1 MGSSLEQA
9 ALLLILLPLLT
20 GHTHAQTPVASTSP
34 LPDLASASPSQ
45 PIDTSPRDAEDT
57 TQLQATTEFYS
68 SAASATETQPGASG
82 TATEP
87 GIQAVTTASEAVA
100 ADNVTVPSGTTTALS
115 ATTEAGSTVARTA
128 TEQQVADNDT
138 TAAPVAVGVSTV
150 TSGPSVVDTSTVQ
163 MMATTEEVLGTG
175 FEDLVPGTDEQP
187 DSSGV
192 TKMPEI
198 TTTPPPVVV
207 MVNTTVASTAVPGN
221 ATENATRAAF
231 VPFIPRTTSRPV
243 VSTRASTEEPAV
255 STTLR
260 LTTQSVPRT
269 TTEDLSRAVPVA
281 PPQTTS
287 GPPTTT
293 DHRPMITT
301 TRTTSVAATT
311 TVAASTTTTI
321 TTPTTQTSTPM
332 STTVSTPRVV
342 RGPTFPPQLIPSRNQ
357 ADLTNEEADNIVTV
371 FFNGTR
377 SKLTRNSWILQ
388 YDETFREDLS
398 EIINDISAGLNVQ
411 PTDVIYVEPTPKLRR
426 EGLLE
431 VSIFV
436 YNRTSK
442 TAEWLTQ
449 DASWILDATGT
460 SPFRLDNAANALD
473 GNNETYWNLSGAT
486 YGYNN
491 WSIVLDLTEAHTIT
505 GIALNNYGDIVHDI
519 AAFKLQR
526 SRIGH
531 PYNWE
536 DVLFVNHV
544 QVDTEERQEFGDFK
558 KTARYWRFMVTD
570 TLTDTQPWLREL
582 NLRGYALDN
591 KLEKRDADQSTVP
604 KDVVEAALNQ
614 MKDQYEQQDREVEIV
629 EVSPGL
635 TAPQPAL
642 PTRQTSIFGEY
653 FSLFIALIVI
663 ACVCVVIILLGVL
676 YLCVRKK
683 KGKLRD
689 HEKVIV
695 DDGLRLDSYQALD
708 NPGATFTD
716 DEILTGQN
724 GKPKAEEAWTVKP
737 SAPPPPNGRI
747 AENTEEEDT
756 HL

>member
-20 GHTHAQTPVASTSP
+20 GHTHAQTTAASSP
-34 LPDLASASPSQ
+34 LPDLASPSQ
-45 PIDTSPRDAEDT
+45 PVDTSPQDAEDT

-68 SAASATETQPGASG
+68 SEASATETQPGAPSASG
-82 TATEP
+82 TATDP

-100 ADNVTVPSGTTTALS
+100 ADNVTVLAAGATTTVLA

-163 MMATTEEVLGTG
+163 MMATTEEVLETG

-192 TKMPEI
+192 TKMPET

-207 MVNTTVASTAVPGN
+207 MGNTTVASTAVPGN
-221 ATENATRAAF
+221 VTENATRAAF
-231 VPFIPRTTSRPV
+231 LPFIPRTTSRPV

-281 PPQTTS
+281 PPQTTT

-311 TVAASTTTTI
+311 TVAASTTTTTTI

-332 STTVSTPRVV
+332 PTTVSTPRVV
-342 RGPTFPPQLIPSRNQ
+342 RGPTFPPQLIPSKNQ
-357 ADLTNEEADNIVTV
+357 ADLSNEESDNIVTV

-436 YNRTSK
+436 YNRTSR
-442 TAEWLTQ
+442 T
-449 DASWILDATGT
+449 
-460 SPFRLDNAANALD
+460 
-473 GNNETYWNLSGAT
+473 
-486 YGYNN
+486 
-491 WSIVLDLTEAHTIT
+491 
-505 GIALNNYGDIVHDI
+505 
-519 AAFKLQR
+519 
-526 SRIGH
+526 
-531 PYNWE
+531 
-536 DVLFVNHV
+536 
-544 QVDTEERQEFGDFK
+544 
-558 KTARYWRFMVTD
+558 
-570 TLTDTQPWLREL
+570 
-582 NLRGYALDN
+582 DN
-591 KLEKRDADQSTVP
+591 KLEKRDADQSTVS

-614 MKDQYEQQDREVEIV
+614 MKDQYEQQDRDVEIV

>member
-269 TTEDLSRAVPVA
+269 TTEDLSR
-281 PPQTTS
+281 
-287 GPPTTT
+287 
-293 DHRPMITT
+293 
-301 TRTTSVAATT
+301 
-311 TVAASTTTTI
+311 
-321 TTPTTQTSTPM
+321 
-332 STTVSTPRVV
+332 
-342 RGPTFPPQLIPSRNQ
+342 LIPSRNQ

>member
-442 TAEWLTQ
+442 T
-449 DASWILDATGT
+449 
-460 SPFRLDNAANALD
+460 
-473 GNNETYWNLSGAT
+473 
-486 YGYNN
+486 
-491 WSIVLDLTEAHTIT
+491 
-505 GIALNNYGDIVHDI
+505 
-519 AAFKLQR
+519 
-526 SRIGH
+526 
-531 PYNWE
+531 
-536 DVLFVNHV
+536 
-544 QVDTEERQEFGDFK
+544 
-558 KTARYWRFMVTD
+558 
-570 TLTDTQPWLREL
+570 
-582 NLRGYALDN
+582 DN

>member
-20 GHTHAQTPVASTSP
+20 GHTHAQTTAASSP
-34 LPDLASASPSQ
+34 LPDLASPSQ
-45 PIDTSPRDAEDT
+45 PVDTSPQDAEDT

-68 SAASATETQPGASG
+68 SEASATETQPGAPSASG
-82 TATEP
+82 TATDP

-100 ADNVTVPSGTTTALS
+100 ADNVTVLAAGATTTVLA

-163 MMATTEEVLGTG
+163 MMATTEEVLETG

-192 TKMPEI
+192 TKMPET

-207 MVNTTVASTAVPGN
+207 MGNTTVASTAVPGN
-221 ATENATRAAF
+221 VTENATRAAF
-231 VPFIPRTTSRPV
+231 LPFIPRTTSRPV

-269 TTEDLSRAVPVA
+269 TTEDLSR
-281 PPQTTS
+281 
-287 GPPTTT
+287 
-293 DHRPMITT
+293 
-301 TRTTSVAATT
+301 
-311 TVAASTTTTI
+311 
-321 TTPTTQTSTPM
+321 
-332 STTVSTPRVV
+332 
-342 RGPTFPPQLIPSRNQ
+342 LIPSKNQ
-357 ADLTNEEADNIVTV
+357 ADLSNEESDNIVTV

-436 YNRTSK
+436 YNRTSR
-442 TAEWLTQ
+442 T
-449 DASWILDATGT
+449 
-460 SPFRLDNAANALD
+460 
-473 GNNETYWNLSGAT
+473 
-486 YGYNN
+486 
-491 WSIVLDLTEAHTIT
+491 
-505 GIALNNYGDIVHDI
+505 
-519 AAFKLQR
+519 
-526 SRIGH
+526 
-531 PYNWE
+531 
-536 DVLFVNHV
+536 
-544 QVDTEERQEFGDFK
+544 
-558 KTARYWRFMVTD
+558 
-570 TLTDTQPWLREL
+570 
-582 NLRGYALDN
+582 DN
-591 KLEKRDADQSTVP
+591 KLEKRDADQSTVS

-614 MKDQYEQQDREVEIV
+614 MKDQYEQQDRDVEIV